1 MKPTNNQKRTPQYS
15 TEPVDVISV
24 KGALFPNIANNDE
37 SSVLENLNK
46 YHGFVEVYLDKS
58 TGELKL
64 GEPYMTE
71 DEKPKRVE
79 RDTYA
84 YKHLGTATIQFAMP
98 FKRVPKFEIGDEVL
112 IFGEIPA
119 RILGYDTNKQEY
131 DIIIH
136 GEPHPIYAKY
146 DFDPGYHKVSFS
158 LNGQIIK
165 KPIQE
170 AE

>member
-1 MKPTNNQKRTPQYS
+1 MNQQQTANKQDEQT
-15 TEPVDVISV
+15 V
-24 KGALFPNIANNDE
+24 KGVLFPNITFSE
-37 SSVLENLNK
+37 SPSVLEKLNK

-71 DEKPKRVE
+71 DERPKRVE

-98 FKRVPKFEIGDEVL
+98 FKRFPKFEIGDEVL
-112 IFGEIPA
+112 IFGEVPA
-119 RILGYDTNKQEY
+119 RILGYDIKKQEY

-136 GEPHPIYAKY
+136 GDPHPIYAKY
-146 DFDPGYHKVSFS
+146 DFEPGYHKVSFS

-165 KPIQE
+165 KPVQKPE
-170 AE
+170 